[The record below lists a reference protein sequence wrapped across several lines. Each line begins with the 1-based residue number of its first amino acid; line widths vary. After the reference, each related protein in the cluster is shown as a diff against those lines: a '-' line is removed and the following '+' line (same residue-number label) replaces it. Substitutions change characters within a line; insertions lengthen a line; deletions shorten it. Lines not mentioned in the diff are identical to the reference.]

1 VRAAGRPS
9 SMVGAYIRF
18 VVLSLNLL
26 WMFSD
31 RKLRQMA
38 VVLAI
43 LLSRHL
49 PTSTSLASLFF
60 SSFIFR
66 QEFHFAL
73 DKAFKMNIIA

>member
-1 VRAAGRPS
+1 
-9 SMVGAYIRF
+9 MVGAYIRF

-26 WMFSD
+26 WMFLD

-49 PTSTSLASLFF
+49 PTSTSLASLSFF
-60 SSFIFR
+60 FFYLSARISFR
-66 QEFHFAL
+66 AG
-73 DKAFKMNIIA
+73 